1 MGVSIRPSDFVDN
14 GENVWRPRCEPA
26 SDETLDDLM
35 PENSEN
41 NLKLPVL
48 AIDK

>member
-14 GENVWRPRCEPA
+14 NENVWRPCEPV
-26 SDETLDDLM
+26 SDETLDDQI

-41 NLKLPVL
+41 NLKLPVM

>member
-14 GENVWRPRCEPA
+14 DENVWRPREPA
-26 SDETLDDLM
+26 SDEMLDDLI